1 LAEIHI
7 VREHALGLE
16 QARKLAFRW
25 AEVAEK
31 KLDMHCTYAEG
42 ESYDVVSFRRPGA
55 HGELRVSAARF
66 ELRARLGLLLG
77 VFRHKI
83 ESEIT
88 RNLDLLLAQQDPLHA
103 FEEGLVKHEARQGA
117 RHAPK
122 HAKPHGEVHKAAAKP
137 AAKAAPKPASK
148 PAAKAKA
155 APARKPK

>member
-7 VREHALGLE
+7 VREHALGLQ

-31 KLDMHCTYAEG
+31 KLDMQCTYAEG
-42 ESYDVVSFRRPGA
+42 DSTDVVSFRRPGA
-55 HGELRVSAARF
+55 HGELRVSAGRF

-77 VFRHKI
+77 VFKHKI
-83 ESEIT
+83 EGEIV
-88 RNLDLLLAQQDPLHA
+88 RNLDQLLAQQDPLHA
-103 FEEGLVKHEARQGA
+103 FEEGLVKHESRHGTK
-117 RHAPK
+117 HAPK
-122 HAKPHGEVHKAAAKP
+122 HAKPHGEVHKTAA
-137 AAKAAPKPASK
+137 K